1 MSYYEKN
8 ELLDKALELTRD
20 VVSGSGEK
28 AAFILANPKLAT
40 DFIQAVY
47 DKLSEINETIE

>member
-20 VVSGSGEK
+20 VVSGSGER
-28 AAFILANPKLAT
+28 AAHILANPTLAT